1 MNTVG
6 KNLITAAISSCI
18 AAVAHAQFA
27 TADKSTASD
36 GGVFALEEVIVS
48 AQKKTESLQDTPI
61 SITAMNAENLE
72 TYGIE
77 NVADLSGKIPSLTM
91 DPYPLNVSS
100 LRLFIRGVGLTDTQM
115 TQDPPVG
122 VYLDGVYIARS
133 TGLALDV
140 ADLERIEVLR
150 GPQGT
155 LYGRNTTAGAINM
168 ITRRPNTKELEFT
181 SKVGVADRD
190 GRTYKAILNVPV
202 LDQAA
207 VKLAWLNTSTDGFVE
222 NTGPGGDFGDS
233 KNEGVRLDVRWDIT
247 DQISIDYA
255 YDESELKY
263 YTYTYQP
270 VLPKNTGLFG
280 PNLADRI
287 NYTDKLLDKL
297 ETTVP
302 LLQSR
307 SKASGSAFRLN
318 WQAMPDMEVR
328 YIYADRN
335 LRDSN
340 YFDMSGGA
348 GLQDYRLDNGAY
360 TSGDGTVS
368 TPVSLVNIHQDQ
380 SSHELQILGTLFD
393 SRVDYIAGAYYFE
406 ENGSEQ
412 KRPGGVS
419 HLLTAPQRIIQTPTT
434 TATDLLV
441 ALTGYDNPIDNKAW
455 AYFSRFTWTPPVLSD
470 RLHLTFGGRYS
481 EDTRKA
487 QKNQNNQVIFQTQYE
502 DLATGNFTYDPA
514 TVGALNSVNVNA
526 KGNFH
531 DDSYEFIAEYDW
543 LDDVNVF
550 ARWVEGYK
558 SGGFNIRDPDP
569 QRFEQGFEPEKIES
583 MELGIKSELFE
594 RRVRLNATAF
604 WSDYKDIQVNFLLP
618 NSLSDTRIVNAGK
631 AEISGLEAELTWLI
645 TESLV
650 FGLNY
655 AYLDADMKKVDDP
668 DTGEDVTDE
677 FQFYSAPENSYA
689 ATLDYTW
696 PAFSWANID
705 ANLTYNYTSSRAG
718 SSRTS
723 SGDNTKLDSYGL
735 LSARVA
741 LSSIYALEGEWT
753 VAAWMRNALDED
765 YNISAVDNQASS
777 SRAVLWGEPRSYG
790 LEVMYRY

>member
-1 MNTVG
+1 M
-6 KNLITAAISSCI
+6 
-18 AAVAHAQFA
+18 
-27 TADKSTASD
+27 
-36 GGVFALEEVIVS
+36 
-48 AQKKTESLQDTPI
+48 
-61 SITAMNAENLE
+61 
-72 TYGIE
+72 
-77 NVADLSGKIPSLTM
+77 
-91 DPYPLNVSS
+91 
-100 LRLFIRGVGLTDTQM
+100 
-115 TQDPPVG
+115 
-122 VYLDGVYIARS
+122 
-133 TGLALDV
+133 
-140 ADLERIEVLR
+140 
-150 GPQGT
+150 
-155 LYGRNTTAGAINM
+155 
-168 ITRRPNTKELEFT
+168 
-181 SKVGVADRD
+181 
-190 GRTYKAILNVPV
+190 
-202 LDQAA
+202 
-207 VKLAWLNTSTDGFVE
+207 
-222 NTGPGGDFGDS
+222 
-233 KNEGVRLDVRWDIT
+233 
-247 DQISIDYA
+247 
-255 YDESELKY
+255 
-263 YTYTYQP
+263 
-270 VLPKNTGLFG
+270 
-280 PNLADRI
+280 
-287 NYTDKLLDKL
+287 
-297 ETTVP
+297 
-302 LLQSR
+302 
-307 SKASGSAFRLN
+307 
-318 WQAMPDMEVR
+318 
-328 YIYADRN
+328 
-335 LRDSN
+335 
-340 YFDMSGGA
+340 
-348 GLQDYRLDNGAY
+348 
-360 TSGDGTVS
+360 
-368 TPVSLVNIHQDQ
+368 
-380 SSHELQILGTLFD
+380 
-393 SRVDYIAGAYYFE
+393 
-406 ENGSEQ
+406 
-412 KRPGGVS
+412 
-419 HLLTAPQRIIQTPTT
+419 
-434 TATDLLV
+434 
-441 ALTGYDNPIDNKAW
+441 
-455 AYFSRFTWTPPVLSD
+455 LSD

-543 LDDVNVF
+543 LDDVSVF

-618 NSLSDTRIVNAGK
+618 NS
-631 AEISGLEAELTWLI
+631 
-645 TESLV
+645 
-650 FGLNY
+650 
-655 AYLDADMKKVDDP
+655 LDADMKKVDDP